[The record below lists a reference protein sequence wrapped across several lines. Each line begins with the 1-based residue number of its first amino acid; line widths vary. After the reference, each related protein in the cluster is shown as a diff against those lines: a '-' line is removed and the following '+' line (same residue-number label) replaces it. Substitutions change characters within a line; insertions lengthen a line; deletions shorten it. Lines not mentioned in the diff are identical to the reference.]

1 MKMNTIIKI
10 AQASDEAG
18 AIDALTLAFSVD
30 PMVRWSL
37 PNPAKYLATFS
48 SIARAFGGNAFKGG
62 TAYIA
67 DGLAGVA
74 LWLPPGIGSDEE
86 SLIRLFDENVSDDVK
101 EDMQKIFEQM
111 EKFHPTEQH
120 WYLPMIGV
128 DPAYQGEGVGSA
140 LMTEALKA
148 VDRDGLIAYLESS
161 NPRNI
166 SLYERHGFEVI
177 GEIQSGSSPVL
188 RPMLRK
194 AR

>member
-1 MKMNTIIKI
+1 MTIKI
-10 AQASDEAG
+10 AQESDEAS

-37 PNPAKYLATFS
+37 PDPAKYLATFAS
-48 SIARAFGGNAFKGG
+48 LARAFGGSAFARG

-67 DGLAGVA
+67 SGFAGAA

-86 SLIRLFDENVSDDVK
+86 SLMRLFDENVGDDVK
-101 EDMQKIFEQM
+101 ADMPGVFEQM
-111 EKFHPTEQH
+111 EKFHPTEPH

-128 DPAYQGEGVGSA
+128 DPVYQGVGVGSA

-161 NPRNI
+161 NPKNI
-166 SLYERHGFEVI
+166 SLYERHGFEVV